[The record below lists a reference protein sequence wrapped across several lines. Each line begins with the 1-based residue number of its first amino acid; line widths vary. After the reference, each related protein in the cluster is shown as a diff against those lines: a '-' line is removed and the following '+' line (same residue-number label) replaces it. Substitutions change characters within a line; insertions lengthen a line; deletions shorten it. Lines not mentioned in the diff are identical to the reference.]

1 MRFLTYVLRSIN
13 LLNVLLIVAVAV
25 LAAYVLFPMVNMKV
39 TYKPSAVEQTPA
51 VQEEKPAA
59 AHSPSP
65 SEFMVVAEQNLFHPE
80 RKIPVE
86 KTAESQAKPDIILYG
101 TLVGDDMRL
110 AYIEDQRSP
119 QSTPGRGKRQSVVKQ
134 GDTVSGFVLKNIET
148 DRIVL
153 ARGDEQVTVYLTD
166 ARKTRTAATSP
177 QPAVTQP
184 GARPGPVPT
193 TQPFP
198 RPSTST
204 PGGTPAASATPAASP
219 AVPGTPPRVSADRVT
234 ESRQQRS
241 QAISRLGTQAPA
253 APGLQTVTP
262 IPPQPGK

>member
-1 MRFLTYVLRSIN
+1 MRYLTYFLRSVN
-13 LLNVLLIVAVAV
+13 LLNVLLIAAVAM
-25 LAAYVLFPMVNMKV
+25 LAAYVLFPLVNMKV
-39 TYKPSAVEQTPA
+39 TYKPPAVEQTPA
-51 VQEEKPAA
+51 VQEEKPAV

-119 QSTPGRGKRQSVVKQ
+119 QNSPGRGKRQSVVKQ
-134 GDTVSGFVLKNIET
+134 GDTVSGFVLKTVET

-153 ARGDEQVTVYLTD
+153 VRGDEQVTVYLTD
-166 ARKTRTAATSP
+166 ARKTRTATTSP

-193 TQPFP
+193 AQPIP
-198 RPSTST
+198 RPGA
-204 PGGTPAASATPAASP
+204 PGGTLAPAASP
-219 AVPGTPPRVSADRVT
+219 TAPQAQPRAAVPTSADRVIP
-234 ESRQQRS
+234 SRQQRS
-241 QAISRLGTQAPA
+241 QAISQQLGTQAPA
-253 APGLQTVTP
+253 ATGQQTIAPVT
-262 IPPQPGK
+262 PQPGR

>member
-1 MRFLTYVLRSIN
+1 MRYLTYFLRSVN
-13 LLNVLLIVAVAV
+13 LLNVLLIAAVTM
-25 LAAYVLFPMVNMKV
+25 LAAYVLFPLVNMKV
-39 TYKPSAVEQTPA
+39 TYKPPAVEQTPA
-51 VQEEKPAA
+51 VQVEKPAV

-101 TLVGDDMRL
+101 TLVGEDMRL

-119 QSTPGRGKRQSVVKQ
+119 QNSPGRGKRQSVVKQ
-134 GDTVSGFVLKNIET
+134 GDTVSGFVLKTVET

-153 ARGDEQVTVYLTD
+153 VRGDEQVTVYLTD
-166 ARKTRTAATSP
+166 ARKTRTATTSP

-193 TQPFP
+193 AQPIP
-198 RPSTST
+198 RPGA
-204 PGGTPAASATPAASP
+204 PGGTPAAPVA
-219 AVPGTPPRVSADRVT
+219 PPRVTTDTVIP
-234 ESRQQRS
+234 SRQQRS
-241 QAISRLGTQAPA
+241 QAISQQLGTQAPA
-253 APGLQTVTP
+253 ATGQQAVTP
-262 IPPQPGK
+262 VTPQPGR